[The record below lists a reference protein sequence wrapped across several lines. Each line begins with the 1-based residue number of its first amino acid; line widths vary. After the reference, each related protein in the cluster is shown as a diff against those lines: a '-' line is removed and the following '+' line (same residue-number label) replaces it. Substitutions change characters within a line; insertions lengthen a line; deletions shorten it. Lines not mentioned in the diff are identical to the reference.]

1 MTPGIPVPRYARYA
15 EALLPP
21 TAELLVHGGD
31 MRIAPD
37 PALGTNQYGCRPL
50 PDAGLLAF
58 GSSTASVVSGAG
70 FAAADSLRQQL
81 LRAAETEAHPTI
93 YARELGRMR
102 RELLELCGVAAG
114 RPECVFAASGTDIH
128 LLAAQL
134 VGNGQN
140 EMPLTVM
147 AEAAETGSG
156 VPSALAGRHFSA
168 RSALGVDVVQGA
180 TMAGNMQV
188 VAVPV
193 RQVDGTLRETAAVD
207 AEVAAQVRQA
217 VAARR
222 RVLLVLTDVSKTGLI
237 APSPACVIAL
247 HRQFAGKVEVLVD
260 ACQFRLAP
268 ATLRAYL
275 ERGFMVALTGSK
287 FVGGPSFSGALLVP
301 ESSARRL
308 RWRAL
313 PPAVAAYSSRAEWP
327 GNWAAA
333 DALGD
338 AANFGLLLRWEAAL
352 TELRSFRA
360 LPETEVHDFL
370 QAFAAAVC
378 GRLADSPSFE
388 ALPVAS
394 LDRRSLLD
402 RPAWDQVQTIFPF
415 LLYRPLAG
423 GRKPLNRSET
433 QQVYRLLQ
441 DDLSGSGDLLSLRC
455 QLGQPVACG
464 ERDGTAVS
472 ALRLCASARL
482 AVEALQGRDQAQRV
496 IGHAIAALDKAALIV
511 SAL

>member
-1 MTPGIPVPRYARYA
+1 MTPGIPAPRYANLA
-15 EALLPP
+15 EAWLPP
-21 TAELLVHGGD
+21 TAELLVQGGD
-31 MRIAPD
+31 MRIALD
-37 PALGTNQYGCRPL
+37 PALGLNQYGCRPL

-58 GSSTASVVSGAG
+58 GSSTASVISGAG
-70 FAAADSLRQQL
+70 FAAADSLRQQV
-81 LRAAETEAHPTI
+81 LRAAETEAQPAI

-102 RELLELCGVAAG
+102 RELLELCGVVG
-114 RPECVFAASGTDIH
+114 EHPECVFAASGTDIH

-156 VPSALAGRHFSA
+156 VPNALAGRHFSA
-168 RSALGVDVVQGA
+168 RSALGVAVAQGA

-193 RQVDGTLRETAAVD
+193 RQRDGMLREAAAVD

-217 VAARR
+217 VAAGR

-237 APSPACVIAL
+237 TPSPACVIAL

-275 ERGFMVALTGSK
+275 EHGFMVALTGSK
-287 FVGGPSFSGALLVP
+287 FVGGPSFSGALLIP
-301 ESSARRL
+301 ESAARRL

-333 DALGD
+333 DALGEV
-338 AANFGLLLRWEAAL
+338 ANFGLLLRWEAAL

-360 LPETEVHDFL
+360 LPEAEVRDFL
-370 QAFAAAVC
+370 QAFADAVA
-378 GRLADSPSFE
+378 GHLADNPAFE
-388 ALPVAS
+388 ALPVAP
-394 LDRRSLLD
+394 LERL
-402 RPAWDQVQTIFPF
+402 PAGGGWDCVQTIFPF
-415 LLYRPLAG
+415 LLYRPHAG
-423 GRKPLNRSET
+423 GRRPLSRSET

-441 DDLSGSGDLLSLRC
+441 DDLSGREDVLSLRC

-464 ERDGTAVS
+464 ERDGTELS

-496 IGHAIAALDKAALIV
+496 IGYAIAALDKAALIV
-511 SAL
+511 SNL